1 MSIRPPSTSPLSS
14 HASASETP
22 RLAAARPL
30 RIVLVDDHAAVR
42 AGYRRLLEDEPDL
55 QVVGEHGSAD
65 TAYSALLAAAPGAV
79 DLLVLDLSLP
89 GRSGLELLR
98 RLGMRLPTLRVL
110 VFSMHD
116 GPALVQQC
124 LRAGACGYIT
134 KSCAPEVLID
144 GLRRV
149 ARGEQAFSP
158 DVQAAASQPA
168 ATAPHERLSAREF
181 DILQALLHGKAL
193 DDIAAT
199 LHLSAKTVA
208 NYQALIRRKLGVGNA
223 AELLRYAREHALAG
237 A

>member
-1 MSIRPPSTSPLSS
+1 MSG
-14 HASASETP
+14 
-22 RLAAARPL
+22 RPL

-55 QVVGEHGSAD
+55 QVVAEHGSGDA
-65 TAYSALLAAAPGAV
+65 AYNALLAMPPGSV

-98 RLGMRLPTLRVL
+98 RLGMRLPALRVL

-116 GPALVQQC
+116 SPALVQQC

-134 KSCAPEVLID
+134 KSSAPEVLID

-149 ARGEQAFSP
+149 ARGERAFSP
-158 DVQAAASQPA
+158 ELQSAASQPPT
-168 ATAPHERLSAREF
+168 TAPHERLSAREF
-181 DILQALLHGKAL
+181 DILQALLQGQAL

-223 AELLRYAREHALAG
+223 AELLRYARTHALA
-237 A
+237 AV